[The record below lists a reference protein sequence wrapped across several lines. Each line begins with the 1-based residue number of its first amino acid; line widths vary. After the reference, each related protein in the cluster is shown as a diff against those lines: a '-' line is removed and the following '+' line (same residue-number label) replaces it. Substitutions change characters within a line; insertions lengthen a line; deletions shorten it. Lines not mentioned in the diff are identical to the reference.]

1 MSRSARRPSRP
12 PWNPAFNEAAG
23 QEPLAAGLTRGSRT
37 SATSFPGDVC
47 PDLAGYQRGMR
58 SNVGRIAERTTRLVP
73 SPFLRWALRLAVKL
87 LLPLA
92 GAAATAG
99 IERVRGRL
107 GYRTGPGGMVVVE
120 IDRELQI
127 LAPASGKP

>member
-1 MSRSARRPSRP
+1 
-12 PWNPAFNEAAG
+12 
-23 QEPLAAGLTRGSRT
+23 
-37 SATSFPGDVC
+37 
-47 PDLAGYQRGMR
+47 MR

-127 LAPASGKP
+127 LAPASGKPAEPLVILAERADLTLASVPGRSATCLRAVPKRAGDDIRQDVALAKQRLEAGTG